1 MDGLQAHGYEGAMRF
16 FLEQRMIGAD
26 EAQRIGL
33 VGEVTDSDEVF
44 EERLLEYGQQIAAVA
59 PIAARQTK
67 QLLGKVSQPP
77 DLQAHL
83 AEEIRLALHGL
94 DSEDSAEAI
103 RAMVAAT
110 IPCSEGVTPATN
122 SLPLRD
128 GGVLE

>member
-1 MDGLQAHGYEGAMRF
+1 
-16 FLEQRMIGAD
+16 MIGTD

-44 EERLLEYGQQIAAVA
+44 EERVLEYGQRIAAVA

-77 DLQAHL
+77 DLRTHL

-103 RAMVAAT
+103 RAMVA
-110 IPCSEGVTPATN
+110 
-122 SLPLRD
+122 RD
-128 GGVLE
+128 EPVFRGR